1 MKFAAGFS
9 AEDRRALC
17 EDGMTR
23 RHGQLAIAMMTA
35 LALSGCAWL
44 RNNQT
49 DTTPVA
55 KKDPFKDDDQAKSY
69 KAPDI
74 LKTSSIGQFPP
85 PDFPTSR
92 FKDSQETPL
101 AAVEPLPLPKV
112 DARPAKLT
120 PSEIVVKH
128 EPLAEALNCF
138 LDNKHDEALRHLQA
152 YDAETQDLFLRLLP
166 AMSILSKK
174 KLTELSAAE
183 VAVLHEQLYSLAS
196 TLRTRTPLTI
206 DKCCFCEWVK
216 GYGDYKPLPE
226 GHAFGAATANRVG
239 DLVQL
244 YVELRNFAN
253 EPRQGWYV
261 TRFSSSVEI
270 CDSRGELAWSN
281 RFDDETKPIRSRTQ
295 LHDWY
300 NNYLFHIPKNLP
312 PGTYRLTIQVADET
326 IPESRRVARQT
337 LELRVAPP
345 TFRVAMQ

>member
-1 MKFAAGFS
+1 
-9 AEDRRALC
+9 
-17 EDGMTR
+17 MTR
-23 RHGQLAIAMMTA
+23 QRGQLAIAMLTA

-49 DTTPVA
+49 ESPPVA
-55 KKDPFKDDDQAKSY
+55 KKDPFKDDEPAKSY

-74 LKTSSIGQFPP
+74 LKTSGVGQFPP
-85 PDFPTSR
+85 PDFPGPQYQR
-92 FKDSQETPL
+92 SQETPI
-101 AAVEPLPLPKV
+101 AVVEPLQLPKLT
-112 DARPAKLT
+112 AQPAKLT
-120 PSEIVVKH
+120 PPEIVVKH

-138 LDNKHDEALRHLQA
+138 LENKHDEALRHLQA

-183 VAVLHEQLYSLAS
+183 VAVLHEQLYSLVG
-196 TLRTRTPLTI
+196 TLRPRTPLTI

-226 GHAFGAATANRVG
+226 GHAFGAASANRPG

-261 TRFSSSVEI
+261 TRYSSAVEI
-270 CDSRGELAWSN
+270 CDSRGELVWSY
-281 RFDDETKPIRSRTQ
+281 RFDDEAKPIRSRTQ

-345 TFRVAMQ
+345 TLRVAMN